1 VTLEHPAA
9 VAGPPIDWEALRR
22 ILVVRPD
29 NLGDVVMCG
38 PALRALRRAAPDARI
53 DLLAAPAGAAVAPLL
68 PEVAGVL
75 VASVSWQQL
84 DPAAVPVADDL
95 ALVDR
100 IAAGRYAAAVLL
112 TSFSQSPWP
121 AAQLCRLARVPIR
134 VGTSTEFG
142 GAGLTHWVPA
152 PPAELHQVDRALRVL
167 ARVGVPPVDGRL
179 RLAVPADAR
188 DAARRTLAEHG
199 VTGPYAVVLPGAS
212 CSSRRYP
219 PDRFA
224 AVAGLLAESGL
235 TVLVAGPAG
244 ESELVG
250 RVAGN
255 RPGVVA
261 LAGGLGVPALAGAL
275 AGARVVVCN
284 NSGGAHLADA
294 VGVPA
299 VVLFAGTEQVEQ
311 FRPRSVPAAVLTV
324 PTPCAPCRQLRCPYG
339 LECLD
344 LAPERV
350 AREALRLAGQ
360 DVPSGTG
367 ARDRIRS
374 MIADVDRSGT

>member
-1 VTLEHPAA
+1 MELEHPAA
-9 VAGPPIDWEALRR
+9 LAGPPIDWAALRR

-29 NLGDVVMCG
+29 NLGDVVLSG
-38 PALRALRRAAPDARI
+38 PALRALRRAAPRARL

-68 PEVAGVL
+68 PEVGEVL

-84 DPAAVPVADDL
+84 DPAAVPAEEDL
-95 ALVDR
+95 ALLDR
-100 IAAGRYAAAVLL
+100 IRAGRYDAAVLL
-112 TSFSQSPWP
+112 TSFTQSPWP
-121 AAQLCRLARVPIR
+121 AAQLCRLAGVPVR
-134 VGTSTEFG
+134 VGTSKEFG
-142 GAGLTHWVPA
+142 GAGLTHWVPS
-152 PPAELHQVDRALRVL
+152 PPDELHQVDRALRVL

-179 RLAVPADAR
+179 RLAVP
-188 DAARRTLAEHG
+188 DAARATARRVLAKHG
-199 VTGPYAVVLPGAS
+199 VTGPYAVLLPGAS

-219 PDRFA
+219 VDRFA
-224 AVAGLLAESGL
+224 EVAGLLAAAGL
-235 TVLVAGPAG
+235 PVLVSGTAA
-244 ESELVG
+244 ESEPVA

-255 RPGVVA
+255 RAGV
-261 LAGGLGVPALAGAL
+261 LAAAGELDVPALAAAL

-294 VGVPA
+294 VAVPA
-299 VVLFAGTEQVEQ
+299 VVLFAGTEQPDQ
-311 FRPRSVPAAVLTV
+311 FRPRAVPAAVLTV

-360 DVPSGTG
+360 GVPSGAGT
-367 ARDRIRS
+367 RDRIRS
-374 MIADVDRSGT
+374 MMADVDRSGT

>member
-1 VTLEHPAA
+1 VDLEHPAA
-9 VAGPPIDWEALRR
+9 LAGPPIDWAALRR

-29 NLGDVVMCG
+29 NLGDVVLSG
-38 PALRALRRAAPDARI
+38 PALRALRRAAPRARL

-68 PEVAGVL
+68 PEVGEVL

-84 DPAAVPVADDL
+84 DPAAVPAEEDL
-95 ALVDR
+95 ALLDR
-100 IAAGRYAAAVLL
+100 IRAGRYDAAVLL
-112 TSFSQSPWP
+112 TSFTQSPWP
-121 AAQLCRLARVPIR
+121 AAQLCRLAGVPVR
-134 VGTSTEFG
+134 VGTSKEFG
-142 GAGLTHWVPA
+142 GAGLTHWVPS
-152 PPAELHQVDRALRVL
+152 PPDELHQVDRALRVL

-179 RLAVPADAR
+179 RLAVP
-188 DAARRTLAEHG
+188 DAAHATARRVLAEHG
-199 VTGPYAVVLPGAS
+199 VTGPYAVLLPGAS

-219 PDRFA
+219 VDRFA
-224 AVAGLLAESGL
+224 EVAGLLAAAGL
-235 TVLVAGPAG
+235 PVLVSGTAA
-244 ESELVG
+244 ESEPVG

-255 RPGVVA
+255 MPGV
-261 LAGGLGVPALAGAL
+261 LAAAGELDVPALAAAL

-299 VVLFAGTEQVEQ
+299 VVLFAGTEQPDQ
-311 FRPRSVPAAVLTV
+311 FRPRRVPAAVLTV

-360 DVPSGTG
+360 GVPSGAG

-374 MIADVDRSGT
+374 MMADVDRSGT

>member
-1 VTLEHPAA
+1 VDLEHPAA
-9 VAGPPIDWEALRR
+9 LAGPPIDWAALRR
-22 ILVVRPD
+22 ILVVRPY
-29 NLGDVVMCG
+29 NLGDVVLSG
-38 PALRALRRAAPDARI
+38 PALRALRRAAPRARL

-68 PEVAGVL
+68 PEVGEVL

-84 DPAAVPVADDL
+84 DPAAVPAEEDL
-95 ALVDR
+95 ALLDR
-100 IAAGRYAAAVLL
+100 IRAGRYDAAVLL
-112 TSFSQSPWP
+112 TSFTQSPWP
-121 AAQLCRLARVPIR
+121 AAQLCRLAGVPVR
-134 VGTSTEFG
+134 VGTSKEFG
-142 GAGLTHWVPA
+142 GAALTHWVPS
-152 PPAELHQVDRALRVL
+152 PPDELHQVDRALRVL

-179 RLAVPADAR
+179 RLVVPDEAR
-188 DAARRTLAEHG
+188 AAGRRVLAQHG
-199 VTGPYAVVLPGAS
+199 VTGPYAVLLPGAS

-219 PDRFA
+219 VDRFA
-224 AVAGLLAESGL
+224 EVAGLLAAAGL
-235 TVLVAGPAG
+235 PVLVSGTAA
-244 ESELVG
+244 ESEPVS

-255 RPGVVA
+255 RPGVLA
-261 LAGGLGVPALAGAL
+261 AGGELDVPALAAAL

-299 VVLFAGTEQVEQ
+299 VVLFAGTEQPEQ
-311 FRPRSVPAAVLTV
+311 FRPRAVPAAVLTV

-360 DVPSGTG
+360 GVPSGAGT
-367 ARDRIRS
+367 RDRIRS
-374 MIADVDRSGT
+374 MMADVDRSGT

>member
-1 VTLEHPAA
+1 VELEHPAA
-9 VAGPPIDWEALRR
+9 LAGPPIDWPALRR

-29 NLGDVVMCG
+29 NLGDVVLSG
-38 PALRALRRAAPDARI
+38 PALRALRRAAPRARL

-68 PEVAGVL
+68 PEVGEVL

-84 DPAAVPVADDL
+84 DPAAVPAEEDL
-95 ALVDR
+95 ALLDR
-100 IAAGRYAAAVLL
+100 IRAGRYDAAVLL
-112 TSFSQSPWP
+112 TSFTQSPWP
-121 AAQLCRLARVPIR
+121 AAQLCRLAGVPVR
-134 VGTSTEFG
+134 VGTSKEFG
-142 GAGLTHWVPA
+142 GAALTHWVPS
-152 PPAELHQVDRALRVL
+152 PPDELHQVDRALRVL

-179 RLAVPADAR
+179 RLAVP
-188 DAARRTLAEHG
+188 DAARATARRVLAEHG
-199 VTGPYAVVLPGAS
+199 VTGPYAVLLPGAS

-219 PDRFA
+219 VDRFA
-224 AVAGLLAESGL
+224 EVAGLLAAAGL
-235 TVLVAGPAG
+235 PVLVSGTAA
-244 ESELVG
+244 ESEPVA

-255 RPGVVA
+255 RAGV
-261 LAGGLGVPALAGAL
+261 LAAAGELDVPALAAAL

-299 VVLFAGTEQVEQ
+299 VVLFAGTEQPEQ
-311 FRPRSVPAAVLTV
+311 FRPRAVPAAVLTV

-360 DVPSGTG
+360 GVPSGAG

-374 MIADVDRSGT
+374 MMADVDRSGT